1 LRRRSAALAAAHGA
15 AAERRKCGDLTD
27 ATEALPDEAWPM
39 IRELAHRSAD
49 AVEVSLFW
57 HEIDDTVA
65 LRVHYPS
72 LDEHVELE
80 VPRDRA
86 LDAFQRP
93 DAYLAAA
100 KASAPA
106 PRRWFSLMGR
116 RASHVR

>member
-1 LRRRSAALAAAHGA
+1 MRSATTLA
-15 AAERRKCGDLTD
+15 
-27 ATEALPDEAWPM
+27 PM

-93 DAYLAAA
+93 EAYLAAA